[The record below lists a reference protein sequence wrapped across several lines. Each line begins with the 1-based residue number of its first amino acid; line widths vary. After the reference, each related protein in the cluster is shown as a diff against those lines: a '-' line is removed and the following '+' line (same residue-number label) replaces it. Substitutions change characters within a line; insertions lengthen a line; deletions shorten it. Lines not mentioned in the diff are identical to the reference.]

1 LSILL
6 PHESSRYIRYPPS
19 TVIIIIIIIIITTTI
34 NDSNAG
40 RLLS

>member
-19 TVIIIIIIIIITTTI
+19 TVIIIIIIIITTTI